1 MHRLLGKGELSQ
13 FRNKGLLDVSGFHSP
28 DSALTLCCVV
38 LSVQLEEQAL
48 GQRIQV
54 NLSVQIYYDEERN
67 NNPVED
73 LGLKSVSDWMFCR
86 YGGFSLGARSS
97 QALPPGD
104 EITDAISHIRN
115 RFSLQAV
122 CHLRYF
128 MTDV

>member
-1 MHRLLGKGELSQ
+1 MFL
-13 FRNKGLLDVSGFHSP
+13 

-54 NLSVQIYYDEERN
+54 NLSVQIYYDE
-67 NNPVED
+67 NPVED
-73 LGLKSVSDWMFCR
+73 LGLKYVWLFCR

-115 RFSLQAV
+115 RFSLQSV
-122 CHLRYF
+122 CHPS
-128 MTDV
+128 